1 MKKSSIKG
9 LFFACAA
16 VLMTSSAGA
25 VVFSDAVAEEAG
37 TQTQTFLSSDLIMP
51 GAAVRIED
59 DGKNGIRFPVRLTP
73 ETYNKFKG
81 EITESGTLIVPKSL
95 YNDGELVLEN
105 VGKSGYDTDKR
116 VTTNNWK
123 AITEKDDEGVEHSY
137 MQTLIYAYNIPETNL
152 NEEFCVRG
160 YVIIDGEVIYSSTVE
175 RSMTSVAEQALPD
188 YVKDAEKTGLL
199 QSYIKYDVTF
209 DAANGTETTSQL
221 VGYNG
226 KATEPDAPEAPQS
239 YAFSHWTLNGE
250 EYDFNS
256 VVTEDITLT
265 AVYEQ
270 ISRYEVLLG
279 DGSGTGWGHD
289 PAEKYACESSVTF
302 TQFEGENVMALTLK
316 DTDRTKTSPAY
327 VKIDRAG
334 SVAEAVK
341 AASTKKYIGF
351 KVYSPVN
358 GVTLEVLFHN
368 GSKVAKLKYY
378 IKDGWNEV
386 AIDVQKALA
395 GTGTGITVDADTPIY
410 RLGLGIYGD
419 AKLYNA
425 TTTGSASEATN
436 QEFTFY
442 FDDVYATDYDM
453 ANIIDFESVGDINR
467 YVHGVT
473 SHYANI
479 RYKFANGGGMK
490 FACEEVDGEKAVKM
504 TPTYLFGQL
513 QFQSASDAFLKTNL
527 TGYKAIEVRVRVNSA
542 DARLSV
548 GLGKVQDLT
557 QIVDGST
564 QAEEWV
570 TYSIDLTTET
580 ALANIAAVGELTFKV
595 SNASESPA
603 NGAVWFWIDYIKF
616 VK

>member
-137 MQTLIYAYNIPETNL
+137 MQTLIYAYNIPEENL

-188 YVKDAEKTGLL
+188 YVKDSEKTGLL

-209 DAANGTETTSQL
+209 DAANGTETTTQL

-239 YAFSHWTLNGE
+239 YAFSHWALNGE

-256 VVTEDITLT
+256 VVTGDITLT

-279 DGSGTGWGHD
+279 DGSGTGWGFYD
-289 PAEKYACESSVTF
+289 ATKYGAWETTYEYTQYENNDVMAMTSTAGSTNPNYFSTFTRTNEELLKTVSTKGYIGYRVYAEKGAWIHTELTSNA
-302 TQFEGENVMALTLK
+302 GEK
-316 DTDRTKTSPAY
+316 KTIITRILP
-327 VKIDRAG
+327 
-334 SVAEAVK
+334 
-341 AASTKKYIGF
+341 
-351 KVYSPVN
+351 
-358 GVTLEVLFHN
+358 
-368 GSKVAKLKYY
+368 
-378 IKDGWNEV
+378 GWNEIV
-386 AIDVQKALA
+386 IDLAAIHPTVNAENPLKTFAIGLRCNTEWLS
-395 GTGTGITVDADTPIY
+395 TGTATV
-410 RLGLGIYGD
+410 
-419 AKLYNA
+419 
-425 TTTGSASEATN
+425 
-436 QEFTFY
+436 Y
-442 FDDVYATDYDM
+442 FDDIYATNYPVSDTV
-453 ANIIDFESVGDINR
+453 DFESKGDMQRFTVVSTSQLYAQTRYNTNGTGNSGDIT
-467 YVHGVT
+467 Y
-473 SHYANI
+473 
-479 RYKFANGGGMK
+479 
-490 FACEEVDGEKAVKM
+490 EEIDGENAIKV
-504 TPTYLFGQL
+504 TPRYLYSQLNFLTYSGALFN
-513 QFQSASDAFLKTNL
+513 KTI
-527 TGYKAIEVRVRVNSA
+527 TDYSKIEVRVRVNSE
-542 DARLSV
+542 DARLAVS
-548 GLGKVQDLT
+548 LGAALAET

-564 QAEEWV
+564 QAGEWV
-570 TYSIDLTTET
+570 TYQIPTTGFTTGNLSFKLTDASGDSE
-580 ALANIAAVGELTFKV
+580 
-595 SNASESPA
+595 NAD
-603 NGAVWFWIDYIKF
+603 VWFWIDYIKF